1 MTQQGVGDITFE
13 PVASEDED
21 QDAALNTYEIVTYP
35 ADYTLSVLVD
45 KWRRGQVKIPPF
57 QRNFVW
63 KQPQAS
69 RLIESFL
76 IGLPVPSIFLYTDRS
91 DMNNQLVVDGQQRLR
106 TIAYFFEGFFGD
118 ENGSGRRQVFKLTGL
133 HPSSP
138 YANKTYADL
147 EREDTAAW
155 NRLNDAVL
163 RAFVIQQLD
172 PNDDTSVYLV
182 FERLNTGGTQLS
194 PQEIR
199 NAVTHGP
206 FNELLHQMND
216 SVEWRTIYGSK
227 DRDKRQ
233 RDVEMILRAIAL
245 SEDLEDYEKP
255 MKEFLNK
262 FMRKKKSAD
271 PSELKRLRDRFQGA
285 VATASLLGPRPFRR
299 SAGFN
304 AAIFDAVM
312 TSLMRVDTSGLTEE
326 VLRERYA
333 ELLADPEFLNAVTS
347 GTTDEDVIRT
357 RVTVATRHLFPAQ

>member
-1 MTQQGVGDITFE
+1 MTEQGVGDITFE
-13 PVASEDED
+13 PVASEAED
-21 QDAALNTYEIVTYP
+21 QEAPLNTYEIVTYP

-91 DMNNQLVVDGQQRLR
+91 DLNNQLVVDGQQRLR
-106 TIAYFFEGFFGD
+106 TIAYFFEGFFGEETD
-118 ENGSGRRQVFKLTGL
+118 AGRRQVFKLTGL

-147 EREDTAAW
+147 ERENPAAW

-199 NAVTHGP
+199 NAVAHGP
-206 FNELLHQMND
+206 FNALLHEMNL
-216 SVEWRTIYGSK
+216 SRSWRQIYGSA
-227 DRDKRQ
+227 DPDKRQ
-233 RDVEMILRAIAL
+233 RDVEMILRVIAL
-245 SEDLEDYEKP
+245 SERLEDYEKP

-262 FMRKKKSAD
+262 FMRQKRSAD
-271 PSELKRLRDRFQGA
+271 KAELDRLQQRFEDA

-299 SAGFN
+299 KAGFN
-304 AAIFDAVM
+304 AAIFDSVM
-312 TSLMRVDTSGLTEE
+312 TALMRMDTSGLTEGS
-326 VLRERYA
+326 LNARYA
-333 ELLADPEFLNAVTS
+333 SLLSDTDFLDAVTS

-357 RVTVATRHLFPAQ
+357 RVAVATRYLSNSQ